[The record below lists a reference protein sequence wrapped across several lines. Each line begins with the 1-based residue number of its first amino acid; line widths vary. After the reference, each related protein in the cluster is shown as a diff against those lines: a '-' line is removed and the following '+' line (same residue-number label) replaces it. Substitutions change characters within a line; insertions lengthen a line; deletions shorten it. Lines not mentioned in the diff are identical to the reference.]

1 MMNILNSTAFTV
13 FILLLPTIIAAVAIP
28 CLRRRRLGH
37 VIGAE
42 DGTTDVAATTDEEGP
57 VARSE
62 PPLVRPDAA

>member
-1 MMNILNSTAFTV
+1 MMNILNSTALSV

-28 CLRRRRLGH
+28 VLRRRRLAR
-37 VIGAE
+37 VDGA
-42 DGTTDVAATTDEEGP
+42 TDAAGP